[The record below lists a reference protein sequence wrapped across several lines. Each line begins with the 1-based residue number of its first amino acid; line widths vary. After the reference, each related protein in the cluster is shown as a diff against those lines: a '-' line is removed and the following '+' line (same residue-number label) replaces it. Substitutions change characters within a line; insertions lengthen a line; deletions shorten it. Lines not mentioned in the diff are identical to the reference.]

1 MKLEELMREAAQHIA
16 KLRELAEAGQ
26 ITWTELPV
34 PEERE
39 NAMRAFQG
47 AAPGYMIN
55 VVQANVEG
63 VGVTHEGMVIAAPM
77 TIVRLPKDVADYLY
91 HKAAA
96 QRN

>member
-1 MKLEELMREAAQHIA
+1 MKLEELMREAQQHIDA
-16 KLRELAEAGQ
+16 LRKLADAGQ
-26 ITWTELPV
+26 ITW
-34 PEERE
+34 RE
-39 NAMRAFQG
+39 METPRPTAMRAFEGQ
-47 AAPGYMIN
+47 APGYLIN
-55 VVQANVEG
+55 VAQANVEG